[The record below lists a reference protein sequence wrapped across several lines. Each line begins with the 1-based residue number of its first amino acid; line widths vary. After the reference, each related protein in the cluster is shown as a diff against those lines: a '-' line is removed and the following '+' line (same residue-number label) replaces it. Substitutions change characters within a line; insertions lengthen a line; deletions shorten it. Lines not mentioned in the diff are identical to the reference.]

1 MLKRN
6 IKSFLISGV
15 IKDDAGILK
24 SRENYER
31 LLVQDMRDRGYVPV
45 LDLEPQFSIKY
56 NQSKDTY
63 SFFLEMFG
71 VYIGKRKAQEV
82 EGFSGQQFYKR
93 ETRTVMGP
101 PPNFT
106 ITNFPHFSPPAFIRT
121 IDN

>member
-15 IKDDAGILK
+15 IKDDSKILK
-24 SRENYER
+24 AREDYER

-56 NQSKDTY
+56 NHSKDNY

-71 VYIGKRKAQEV
+71 VYIGKRKAQDV

-93 ETRTVMGP
+93 HTKTIISP
-101 PPNFT
+101 PPAFT
-106 ITNFPHFSPPAFIRT
+106 VSNFPHFSPPAFVHIV
-121 IDN
+121 DE

>member
-15 IKDDAGILK
+15 IKDDSKIRD

-56 NQSKDTY
+56 NENKDNY

-71 VYIGKRKAQEV
+71 VYIGKKKAQDV

-93 ETRTVMGP
+93 DTKTVMSP
-101 PPNFT
+101 PPTF
-106 ITNFPHFSPPAFIRT
+106 IVTNLPHFFPPAFVHIV
-121 IDN
+121 DE